1 MSNLPSGREVEDSLS
16 KQESCSSLA
25 TFATAKTELE
35 GNSEHSFAERPRP
48 VHFDLDEYY
57 YVKEEVFE
65 YPAVEDEYKADSYWS
80 QQEVDERRQKRNQM
94 TIENCEERTHFIA
107 LVEELFDVPVR
118 KRISKQRIESDDSS
132 DYISPVS
139 EEEAIQT
146 LSASEYRGYEQR
158 CVRSISSLRR
168 RCIRQILT
176 ANWVRGGQEIG
187 EIAAQLSQRQA
198 RFARLVAQSDEIFA
212 RQYHEEQ
219 QS

>member
-1 MSNLPSGREVEDSLS
+1 M
-16 KQESCSSLA
+16 
-25 TFATAKTELE
+25 
-35 GNSEHSFAERPRP
+35 
-48 VHFDLDEYY
+48 
-57 YVKEEVFE
+57 
-65 YPAVEDEYKADSYWS
+65 
-80 QQEVDERRQKRNQM
+80 KRNQM
-94 TIENCEERTHFIA
+94 TIRNCEERTHFIA
-107 LVEELFDVPVR
+107 LVEEIFDVPVR
-118 KRISKQRIESDDSS
+118 KRISKQRVESDDSS
-132 DYISPVS
+132 DYVSPVS

-176 ANWVRGGQEIG
+176 ANWVRGGQEVG

-212 RQYHEEQ
+212 RQYQEEQ